1 MYRKLFTLKLD
12 SLMNDISR
20 VQSGSEIQQKI
31 IWGSREQK
39 AIHEEVVMNTNT
51 RLVSSDVSRTRVHD
65 IILCEGYNTSFV
77 FSLYLF
83 SVSVYRDRGLMSGK
97 CV

>member
-1 MYRKLFTLKLD
+1 MYTKVSKLD

-20 VQSGSEIQQKI
+20 VQSGSEIQWKI

-51 RLVSSDVSRTRVHD
+51 RLV
-65 IILCEGYNTSFV
+65 NA
-77 FSLYLF
+77 
-83 SVSVYRDRGLMSGK
+83 
-97 CV
+97 